1 MPIPTIWEHANS
13 QRKTLDVIKKTSHW
27 AVDSFTHY
35 PDRTFVSNFRRL
47 HEGIS
52 VACITQDHPFS
63 TSLYKEHLD
72 TWEYLTMRFRTK
84 GIICFSAS
92 YYLVSN
98 KDSICSRIYWECIL
112 TKATIR
118 VSVFCCESLISFSL
132 SLDTNAVIDYIN
144 NKQTWKRQIYTFFHK
159 FKQPEN
165 SRWQVEKAD
174 SWIQQRA
181 CRGELNWFVFNVRA
195 FTLLLDFNSVFAY
208 KMWPSKCASVGKP
221 SCQNYNYKVTFVV
234 NVF

>member
-1 MPIPTIWEHANS
+1 MCVLAHLGAKMFKSQLGLLNCVFKKGILLQVPFSTLNFKKNCIVNRKVIVLFHLLTSVIWEEWQREVSLFLGLNMSMPIPTIWEHANS

-98 KDSICSRIYWECIL
+98 KDSICSRIYWGCIL

-132 SLDTNAVIDYIN
+132 SLD
-144 NKQTWKRQIYTFFHK
+144 
-159 FKQPEN
+159 
-165 SRWQVEKAD
+165 
-174 SWIQQRA
+174 
-181 CRGELNWFVFNVRA
+181 
-195 FTLLLDFNSVFAY
+195 
-208 KMWPSKCASVGKP
+208 KMLS
-221 SCQNYNYKVTFVV
+221 
-234 NVF
+234 